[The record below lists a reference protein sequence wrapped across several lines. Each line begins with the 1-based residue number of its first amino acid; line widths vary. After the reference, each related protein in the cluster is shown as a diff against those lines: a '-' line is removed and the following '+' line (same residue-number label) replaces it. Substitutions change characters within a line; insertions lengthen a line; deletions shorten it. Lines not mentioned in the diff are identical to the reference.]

1 MDTAIDLA
9 LTAGWFAFGVLLAYH
24 VFDTWRRGEPL
35 PFFRMLERDGLSVTQ
50 AEQAAGKE
58 AFAAALRRCELCS
71 DKKVCAR
78 ALAAD
83 CLGRGPLACPN
94 ARFWA
99 QVKAAEVQSG
109 LRSC

>member
-9 LTAGWFAFGVLLAYH
+9 LTAAWFAFGVLLAHH
-24 VFDTWRRGEPL
+24 VFDTWRRGEQL
-35 PFFRMLERDGLSVTQ
+35 PFFRMLERYGLSVTQ

-71 DKKVCAR
+71 DKKACAR
-78 ALAAD
+78 VLAAD

-94 ARFWA
+94 AEFFE
-99 QVKAAEVQSG
+99 QVKGADAQSA